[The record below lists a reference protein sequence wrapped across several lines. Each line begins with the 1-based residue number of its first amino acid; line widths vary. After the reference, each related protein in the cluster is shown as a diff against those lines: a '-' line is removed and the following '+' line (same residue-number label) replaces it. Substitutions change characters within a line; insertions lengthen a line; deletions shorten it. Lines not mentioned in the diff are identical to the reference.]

1 MLSKV
6 CIYVIRFVPTP
17 PSPSVRRH
25 VPLPL
30 QHHRSLSE
38 SNGELPS
45 SRFAPFRVADPPPM
59 SPRYQATPPDWERS
73 RLYRYFSANKLY
85 NYMFLKFINYTQI
98 SVQAWLSRQT
108 IKQPWQGQDITFWN
122 LGPMEL
128 FKLISTSIQL
138 ENHFSFDSR
147 RVTIFVSLELFKIYR
162 FFKLLNSRPT

>member
-1 MLSKV
+1 MCNLFFLVKQNNFQFSIICPCLGKMSLFNYFCINSTRKLSKV
-6 CIYVIRFVPTP
+6 CINVIRFVPTP

-73 RLYRYFSANKLY
+73 RLYRYFSANKL
-85 NYMFLKFINYTQI
+85 
-98 SVQAWLSRQT
+98 
-108 IKQPWQGQDITFWN
+108 
-122 LGPMEL
+122 
-128 FKLISTSIQL
+128 IQL
-138 ENHFSFDSR
+138 H
-147 RVTIFVSLELFKIYR
+147 VSKI
-162 FFKLLNSRPT
+162 

>member
-1 MLSKV
+1 MSLFNYFCICSTRKLTKV
-6 CIYVIRFVPTP
+6 CMNVIRFVPTP

-73 RLYRYFSANKLY
+73 RLYRYFSDKKLIPLHVSKIEKLHP
-85 NYMFLKFINYTQI
+85 N
-98 SVQAWLSRQT
+98 LSPSL
-108 IKQPWQGQDITFWN
+108 IESADYLSN
-122 LGPMEL
+122 LGRDKTL
-128 FKLISTSIQL
+128 
-138 ENHFSFDSR
+138 HFEIW
-147 RVTIFVSLELFKIYR
+147 VLWNY
-162 FFKLLNSRPT
+162 LN